1 LSQVHK
7 AIDKAGYLGI
17 ALYILGFGLSELLH
31 LPAMV
36 FVVAGVL
43 CWGHFKGWLL
53 ALIMAPLSCCLS
65 FLVVRKIGG
74 QVLADS
80 QWSFVQK
87 LMAKLDEYPVRTVVT
102 LRLCFFLAPA
112 INYVLAL
119 SSISFKNFF
128 VGTAAGLVGPLTIAV
143 FFIDRLIVYMGWSK
157 VQNAEIGA
165 ALHELGDEFEFGAM
179 GGRHGRGAFF

>member
-1 LSQVHK
+1 MHN
-7 AIDKAGYLGI
+7 AIDEAGYMGI

-36 FVVAGVL
+36 FIVAGVL
-43 CWGHFKGWLL
+43 CWGHFRGWLL
-53 ALIMAPLSCCLS
+53 ALVMAPLSCSLS
-65 FLVVRKIGG
+65 FLVVRRIGG

-87 LMAKLDEYPVRTVVT
+87 LMARLEEYPVRTVVT

-119 SSISFKNFF
+119 SSVSFRHFF
-128 VGTAAGLVGPLTIAV
+128 IGTAAGLAGPLTVAV
-143 FFIDRLIVYMGWSK
+143 FFIDRLIEYMGWSK
-157 VQNAEIGA
+157 AQNAEIGQ
-165 ALHELGDEFEFGAM
+165 ALHELGDEFEFGAIV
-179 GGRHGRGAFF
+179 GRHRRVLF

>member
-1 LSQVHK
+1 VHK

-53 ALIMAPLSCCLS
+53 ALVMAPLSCSLS

-80 QWSFVQK
+80 QWSFMQK
-87 LMAKLDEYPVRTVVT
+87 LMAKLDEYPVRTVAT

-119 SSISFKNFF
+119 SSVSFRDFF
-128 VGTAAGLVGPLTIAV
+128 VGTATGLAVPLTVAV
-143 FFIDRLIVYMGWSK
+143 FFIDRLIEYMGWSK
-157 VQNAEIGA
+157 VQNAEIGQ

-179 GGRHGRGAFF
+179 GGRHGRGVFF